1 MVTLNSHNNP
11 EVGII
16 IPMARMGRLRLRNV
30 RLVRDEA
37 RNYIPSVEL

>member
-1 MVTLNSHNNP
+1 MVTWKSHNNP

-30 RLVRDEA
+30 RLVSDEA
-37 RNYIPSVEL
+37 RNYIPPVGL